1 MNLSAALRRTTTA
14 LIALSVVLAGNAIGQ
29 SITIASPGTT
39 GALIDPQKNNT
50 IAAYTVSQLLADP
63 LLYYLDG
70 EYQGRLATDW
80 TFDEASLTYT
90 FNLRQGVAFQNG
102 VPFTAD
108 AVVFS
113 IERILD
119 QDDPLPLAGALANV
133 VAVRAVDDATVEIE
147 INTVNPDF
155 LLNLA
160 LAYIVEPSSAADGGT
175 AVGSGPYTVTDY
187 EPDQR
192 IVLSRF
198 DGYWDGTP
206 ELAEIIVR
214 NIPDP
219 GTLVLELE
227 AGTVDLI
234 MFTPPMEVVRLGGAG
249 FTPMPFVAV
258 NSAYVA
264 LNNANLD
271 LDLRQAIC
279 YAIDRDVVLSTA
291 YAGLG
296 QPQFTV
302 ARDDGWARDTSV
314 SGYSY
319 DPERAMQIL
328 DAAGIVDGDGDGWRE
343 IDGQN
348 IDLDFQSRGDGE
360 WLLSTQ
366 IIQQFLEDVGLRSS
380 ITTSERLTYYDA
392 VRLGDYDLGWFISN
406 AQPEPPIMNGIFHS
420 TEFWNVTQ
428 VPRDDLDVFI
438 DTGRGTADQAAR
450 TEAYFGLQRVIY
462 EDAVQCPMF
471 WVEQAHV
478 ANSDL
483 DGVRVSAQGV
493 LLNGHQWSK
502 P

>member
-1 MNLSAALRRTTTA
+1 MTRAVTHRAMTA
-14 LIALSVVLAGNAIGQ
+14 VLAACLAVCGSAFGQ

-63 LLYYLDG
+63 LIYYLNG
-70 EYQGRLATDW
+70 EYHGRLAESW
-80 TFDEASLTYT
+80 SFDEASLTYT
-90 FNLRQGVAFQNG
+90 FDLRQGVTFQNG
-102 VPFTAD
+102 VPLTAD

-113 IERILD
+113 FERILNPN
-119 QDDPLPLAGALANV
+119 DPLPLAGALANV
-133 VAVRAVDDATVEIE
+133 VEVRAVDDATVQIE

-160 LAYIVEPSSAADGGT
+160 LAYIVEPSSAADGAT
-175 AVGSGPYTVTDY
+175 PVGSGPFSVVEY

-192 IVLSRF
+192 IALTRF
-198 DGYWDGTP
+198 EGYWDGTP
-206 ELAEIIVR
+206 QLAEIIVR

-249 FTPMPFVAV
+249 FTPMPFGAV

-264 LNNANLD
+264 LNNANLGEG
-271 LDLRQAIC
+271 LRQAIC

-296 QPQFTV
+296 QPQLTV
-302 ARDDGWARDTSV
+302 ARDDGWARNPQV

-319 DPERAMQIL
+319 DPERARQIL
-328 DAAGIVDGDGDGWRE
+328 DDAGIVDTNGDGWRE
-343 IDGQN
+343 LNGQN
-348 IDLDFQSRGDGE
+348 IELDFQSRGDGE

-392 VRLGDYDLGWFISN
+392 VRLGNYDLGWFISN

-428 VPRDDLDVFI
+428 APRTDLDVLI
-438 DTGRGTADQAAR
+438 DAGRGTADQAAR
-450 TEAYFGLQRVIY
+450 TQAYFELQRLIY

-471 WVEQAHV
+471 WVQQAHV
-478 ANSDL
+478 ANAAL
-483 DGVRVSAQGV
+483 GGLQVTAQGV
-493 LLNGHQWSK
+493 FVGGHAWTR

>member
-1 MNLSAALRRTTTA
+1 MNLSAATRRAVIAFLA
-14 LIALSVVLAGNAIGQ
+14 LAVAMAGNAFAQ
-29 SITIASPGTT
+29 SVTIASPGTT
-39 GALIDPQKNNT
+39 GALIDPQRNNT
-50 IAAYTVSQLLADP
+50 IATYTVSALLADP

-70 EYQGRLATDW
+70 EYQGRLATAW

-90 FNLRQGVAFQNG
+90 FDLRQGVTFQNG

-113 IERILD
+113 FERILD
-119 QDDPLPLAGALANV
+119 AADPLPLAGALANV
-133 VAVRAVDDATVEIE
+133 VAVRAVDDATVQIE

-160 LAYIVEPSSAADGGT
+160 LAFIVEPGSAAGGAT
-175 AVGSGPYTVTDY
+175 PVGSGPFSVVEY

-192 IVLSRF
+192 IVLQRF
-198 DGYWDGTP
+198 DGYWDGAAQ
-206 ELAEIIVR
+206 LAEIVVR

-234 MFTPPMEVVRLGGAG
+234 MFTPPQEVVRLGGSG
-249 FTPMPFVAV
+249 FAPMPFVAV

-264 LNNANLD
+264 LNNANLGK
-271 LDLRQAIC
+271 DLRQAIC

-302 ARDDGWARDTSV
+302 ARDDGWARNPSV
-314 SGYSY
+314 PGYAY

-328 DAAGIVDGDGDGWRE
+328 DAAGIVDTNGDGWRE
-343 IDGQN
+343 INGQN
-348 IDLDFQSRGDGE
+348 IELDFQSRGDGE

-366 IIQQFLEDVGLRSS
+366 IIQQFLADVGLNSS
-380 ITTSERLTYYDA
+380 ITTSERLVYYDA
-392 VRLGDYDLGWFISN
+392 VRLGNYDLGWFISN

-428 VPRDDLDVFI
+428 TPRDDLDVAI

-450 TEAYFGLQRVIY
+450 TQAYFDLQRLVY

-478 ANSDL
+478 ASSAL
-483 DGVRVSAQGV
+483 DGVQVSAQGV
-493 LLNGHQWSK
+493 LLNGHAWSRR
-502 P
+502 

>member
-1 MNLSAALRRTTTA
+1 MEPLTVTGRRTAESGRCGSPAARGPRRQRRPRRDQQRGGHEADRETRMNLSAALRRTTTA

-90 FNLRQGVAFQNG
+90 FYLRQGVAFQNG

-206 ELAEIIVR
+206 ELA
-214 NIPDP
+214 
-219 GTLVLELE
+219 
-227 AGTVDLI
+227 
-234 MFTPPMEVVRLGGAG
+234 
-249 FTPMPFVAV
+249 
-258 NSAYVA
+258 
-264 LNNANLD
+264 
-271 LDLRQAIC
+271 
-279 YAIDRDVVLSTA
+279 
-291 YAGLG
+291 
-296 QPQFTV
+296 
-302 ARDDGWARDTSV
+302 
-314 SGYSY
+314 
-319 DPERAMQIL
+319 
-328 DAAGIVDGDGDGWRE
+328 
-343 IDGQN
+343 
-348 IDLDFQSRGDGE
+348 
-360 WLLSTQ
+360 
-366 IIQQFLEDVGLRSS
+366 
-380 ITTSERLTYYDA
+380 
-392 VRLGDYDLGWFISN
+392 
-406 AQPEPPIMNGIFHS
+406 
-420 TEFWNVTQ
+420 
-428 VPRDDLDVFI
+428 
-438 DTGRGTADQAAR
+438 
-450 TEAYFGLQRVIY
+450 
-462 EDAVQCPMF
+462 
-471 WVEQAHV
+471 
-478 ANSDL
+478 
-483 DGVRVSAQGV
+483 
-493 LLNGHQWSK
+493 
-502 P
+502 